1 MVVRGSV
8 APCHEASVPPRRRGN
23 TGSQMSPNS
32 TPLRAPTSDRPG
44 DRHTGEAQGPEVA
57 FVLESAGRSHPYPA
71 PAIGHA
77 DPLRVRPWSAARQAA
92 AQERHAA
99 GVSVDAAADLAPDTD
114 VHVLDP
120 GLPLA
125 I

>member
-8 APCHEASVPPRRRGN
+8 APCHEASVRQGAAATRVRKCHR
-23 TGSQMSPNS
+23 TR
-32 TPLRAPTSDRPG
+32 PLRAPTSDRPG
-44 DRHTGEAQGPEVA
+44 DRYTGEAQGPEVPSCRKRGPISPVPRPRLA
-57 FVLESAGRSHPYPA
+57 MPIATRSP
-71 PAIGHA
+71 
-77 DPLRVRPWSAARQAA
+77 VVAARQLLLKKDTRP
-92 AQERHAA
+92 E
-99 GVSVDAAADLAPDTD
+99 VSVDAAADLAPDTE